1 MIGIGRRI
9 LIYKELL
16 RILKEKD
23 ERYLHK
29 SLISDTLSYGFC
41 HMLSKSA
48 GNMHVIN
55 ASVVHTGGNIEL
67 YMLPEIMQPN
77 HRKHTFEWHW
87 NKFDSHSRISRLEY
101 VIDMLEGI
109 VSTSRKELSPEQRM
123 FMYETALK
131 SYADSTNGRD
141 IFRVRNEDDFGFR
154 YVYGMCWYF
163 YTLYSTEI
171 EELPELFKPEFD
183 SCEFYFNKY
192 EAQPRIDHITSGIEK
207 CKLSIKQQ
215 KVVGRRPVT
224 WTYGVD
230 ANTGGIKYIFK

>member
-1 MIGIGRRI
+1 MISIKRRI

-16 RILKEKD
+16 RILKEVD
-23 ERYLHK
+23 EKYLHK
-29 SLISDTLSYGFC
+29 SASDTLSYGFC
-41 HMLSKSA
+41 FMLSRDA
-48 GNMHVIN
+48 GNMHAIN
-55 ASVVHTGGNIEL
+55 TSVMYTGGNIEL

-77 HRKHTFEWHW
+77 HRKHTFDWHW
-87 NKFDSHSRISRLEY
+87 NSAAKYSRISRLEY
-101 VIDMLEGI
+101 AIDMLEGI

-131 SYADSTNGRD
+131 SYSDNKDGRE
-141 IFRVRNEDDFGFR
+141 IFRVRDEGDFRFH
-154 YVYGMCWYF
+154 YAYGMCWYF
-163 YTLYSTEI
+163 NMLYSAQI

-192 EAQPRIDHITSGIEK
+192 EAQPRIDYITSAIEK
-207 CKLSIKQQ
+207 CKLAIKQQ
-215 KVVGRRPVT
+215 KVAGRRPVT